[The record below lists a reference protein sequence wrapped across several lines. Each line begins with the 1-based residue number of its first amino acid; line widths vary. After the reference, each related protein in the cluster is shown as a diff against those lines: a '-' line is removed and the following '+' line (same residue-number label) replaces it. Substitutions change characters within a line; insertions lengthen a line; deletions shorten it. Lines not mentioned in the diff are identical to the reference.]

1 MSAGS
6 FFFLI
11 ILFLY
16 FFSFGCGGSSFL
28 GTFFPLVAASGGVT
42 LSWQGLLFAG
52 ALGLVGPGS
61 RAQAQ

>member
-28 GTFFPLVAASGGVT
+28 GTFFSLVAASGVT
-42 LSWQGLLFAG
+42 LLWRGLLFAV